1 MQIVHAAGGK
11 ETPTH
16 MSCRFF
22 IAEHVW
28 VRGHHGR
35 SRLFRDTGGLWGSFA
50 LVHQLLHGVCDAL
63 ITRKSGGLKG
73 KKKW

>member
-1 MQIVHAAGGK
+1 MR

-22 IAEHVW
+22 IAEHVG
-28 VRGHHGR
+28 VRGHDRR
-35 SRLFRDTGGLWGSFA
+35 SGLFRDTGGLWGSFA

-63 ITRKSGGLKG
+63 IT
-73 KKKW
+73 